1 MTALRQDAWSEEE
14 DLMLAEVV
22 LKNIR
27 EGGTQLQAFEE
38 VGKKL
43 ERTSAA
49 CGFRWN
55 ATIRKKYDEAVKI
68 AKQQKKKQTNT
79 EKKEAVPAAVP
90 ASVPDDSE
98 NKQGRVETEQSL
110 RLEDVIAY
118 LRKLE
123 KEERDSGTLKDSL
136 AKEQEKTRKLAA
148 EKENLK
154 QELARLRHDYK
165 SFLSMLDRAREWQ
178 GEKET

>member
-14 DLMLAEVV
+14 DLMLAEIV

-27 EGGTQLQAFEE
+27 EGRTQLQAFEE

-68 AKQQKKKQTNT
+68 AKQQKKKQNTT
-79 EKKEAVPAAVP
+79 EKKETARADESSPAPRESA
-90 ASVPDDSE
+90 
-98 NKQGRVETEQSL
+98 VETEQSL
-110 RLEDVIAY
+110 RLEDVITY
-118 LRKLE
+118 LKKME
-123 KEERDSGTLKDSL
+123 KDEKHSGSLQEAL
-136 AKEQEKTRKLAA
+136 AKEQEKSRALASDKEKLQ
-148 EKENLK
+148 
-154 QELARLRHDYK
+154 QELERLRDDYK
-165 SFLSMLDRAREWQ
+165 SFLSMLDKAREWQ
-178 GEKET
+178 GEKES

>member
-14 DLMLAEVV
+14 DLMLADIV

-27 EGGTQLQAFEE
+27 EGRTQLQAFEE

-68 AKQQKKKQTNT
+68 AKQQKKKHGNDK
-79 EKKEAVPAAVP
+79 KKEAISAEDPSPAP
-90 ASVPDDSE
+90 STPKH
-98 NKQGRVETEQSL
+98 KQRQAETDQSL
-110 RLEDVIAY
+110 NLGDVITY

-123 KEERDSGTLKDSL
+123 KEERDNSSLQESL
-136 AKEQEKTRKLAA
+136 AKEQEKTQALTF
-148 EKENLK
+148 EKENLQ
-154 QELARLRHDYK
+154 QELERLRDDYK
-165 SFLSMLDRAREWQ
+165 SFLSLLDRAREWK